1 MAVAVCYHARLQERN
16 QFEEVIIKTFEP
28 PYHIPGGRKQ
38 FVEEIFMYAYCSD
51 IRSCILYDIRTGA
64 RVCSYVR

>member
-16 QFEEVIIKTFEP
+16 QYEEIIVKYFKP

-38 FVEEIFMYAYCSD
+38 FVKEIFMYAHYNG
-51 IRSCILYDIRTGA
+51 L
-64 RVCSYVR
+64 